1 MIQMSIRV
9 IVLNTFFSV
18 SSSRGFPASSNGNLK
33 PHPSFHRL
41 HPYAVFPCMIWP
53 VWHTGHDKSCSFG
66 FFSVD
71 VLLVVFFF
79 PGLADVVDF
88 FFGSSGGGAAVIL
101 PELSLSTYKTISPT
115 IFSVLPE
122 NRRHDIRCVL
132 FYAICFPKYRSIRP
146 ILATRCE

>member
-1 MIQMSIRV
+1 
-9 IVLNTFFSV
+9 
-18 SSSRGFPASSNGNLK
+18 
-33 PHPSFHRL
+33 
-41 HPYAVFPCMIWP
+41 MIWP

-71 VLLVVFFF
+71 VLFVVFFF

-115 IFSVLPE
+115 IFFSSS
-122 NRRHDIRCVL
+122 RKS
-132 FYAICFPKYRSIRP
+132 AARSIPQLESQLESRLESRR
-146 ILATRCE
+146 ISWELIAGLIAGLIAASIAGSFKTDAHKLAA

>member
-1 MIQMSIRV
+1 M
-9 IVLNTFFSV
+9 
-18 SSSRGFPASSNGNLK
+18 SNGNLK

-71 VLLVVFFF
+71 VLFVVFFF

-115 IFSVLPE
+115 IFFSSSRKSAARYSL
-122 NRRHDIRCVL
+122 
-132 FYAICFPKYRSIRP
+132 RSILRNLFSQIPVNSADFSNSLRIVP
-146 ILATRCE
+146 ISYTPV